1 MKVSIGSPGR
11 FHTFDLALQM
21 ERLGH
26 LCRLNTAYPRW
37 KVTGLRLPSEKVH
50 SFPWLMTLMMAAA
63 RLGVAIPQGAHRI
76 TAESF
81 DNWVA
86 RNLEPCS
93 VFHSLSGFAVKSGRL
108 AQERLGAL
116 WVCDRG
122 SAHIQYQN
130 EILATEFDRW
140 GVKYTPIDPR
150 MVEREL
156 AEYELCDLV
165 TVPSR
170 FAYRSFLDKGVSAE
184 KLALLPYGVDLELF
198 KPVSKKD
205 DVFRVIYVGQMSL
218 RKGLG
223 DLLRAVLSPSLSNV
237 ELWLIG
243 PMLPEAKSL
252 LAKYEGQYRY
262 FGPVPR
268 SRLPELYSQGSV
280 FVLAS
285 LEEGLALVQAQ
296 AMACGLP
303 VIATTNTGAE
313 DLFTDGVEGFIVP
326 IRSPD
331 SIREKILQLYGNPE
345 LRVQMSERTIER
357 VRSIRG
363 WNSYGETAASI
374 YLERLVQR
382 SGAPNAASRSEPLA
396 LGH

>member
-1 MKVSIGSPGR
+1 
-11 FHTFDLALQM
+11 M

-37 KVTGLRLPSEKVH
+37 KVTGIPSEKVR
-50 SFPWLMTLMMAAA
+50 SFPWLMTLMMAAG
-63 RLGVAIPQGAHRI
+63 RFGVPIPQSVYRI

-81 DNWVA
+81 DNWAA
-86 RNLEPCS
+86 RNLEPCD
-93 VFHSLSGFAVKSGRL
+93 VFHCLSAFAVRSGAF
-108 AQERLGAL
+108 AQQRFGAL

-122 SAHIQYQN
+122 SSHIQYQD
-130 EILATEFDRW
+130 EVLATEFDRW
-140 GVKYTPIDPR
+140 GIKYVPIDPR

-156 AEYELCDLV
+156 AEYEMCDLI
-165 TVPSR
+165 TLPSG
-170 FAYRSFLDKGVSAE
+170 FAYRSFLDKKVPEE
-184 KLALLPYGVDLELF
+184 KLALLPFGVDLELF
-198 KPVSKKD
+198 KPVAKND
-205 DVFRVIYVGQMSL
+205 HTFRVIYVGQMSL

-223 DLLRAVLSPSLSNV
+223 DLLQAALSPRLPNA

-243 PMLPEAKSL
+243 PTLPEARSL

-285 LEEGLALVQAQ
+285 VEEGLAMVQAQ

-313 DLFTDGVEGFIVP
+313 DLFTDRVEGFIVP
-326 IRSPD
+326 IRNPD
-331 SIREKILQLYGNPE
+331 AIRERIVQLYQNPD
-345 LRVQMSERTIER
+345 LRKQMSARALER

-363 WNSYGETAASI
+363 WDCYGEKVATRYHEALSERNTKAS
-374 YLERLVQR
+374 LR
-382 SGAPNAASRSEPLA
+382 A
-396 LGH
+396 LGTDT